1 MVRKLITTLA
11 LGAFVAFATG
21 SVASAAD
28 KCTISKES
36 ADNPVAKA
44 CKKGGIPE
52 AKKVMKA
59 MVASAKKAGFRKDC
73 VDCHKGPDDANFAL
87 TADGEKLFQELLAK
101 QK

>member
-1 MVRKLITTLA
+1 MVRNLIMTLV
-11 LGAFVAFATG
+11 LGAFAAISIG

-28 KCTISKES
+28 KCTIAKE
-36 ADNPVAKA
+36 ADDNPVAQA

-59 MVASAKKAGFRKDC
+59 MVAKAKKAGLKKDC
-73 VDCHKGPDDANFAL
+73 VDCHKGPDDANFTL

-101 QK
+101 SK